1 MPQGN
6 VDLTF
11 RVKGHKGKGSRYY
24 EKRVNSRPV
33 DSGTVYFTSIRRAKG
48 EPFTIRVSLSHPA
61 PPSQLTCDSNPSPF
75 PNYQRRWTG
84 RQYPNHT
91 THKPTS
97 PVVAVGLRCGLP
109 PFVHFYP
116 KLLFADNAHTFT
128 ALHSHLLFQSSLHF
142 LGALLLSLLSRLHA
156 KDFSAK
162 KIPIGGISQQR
173 SHTNP
178 PDSRVSLLIS
188 NFVSVSSSIRVPEF
202 STTWSA

>member
-11 RVKGHKGKGSRYY
+11 RVKGHKGKGSWYY

-75 PNYQRRWTG
+75 PNHQGRWADC
-84 RQYPNHT
+84 QYPNHT

-97 PVVAVGLRCGLP
+97 PVVVVGLRCGLP
-109 PFVHFYP
+109 PVMHFY
-116 KLLFADNAHTFT
+116 
-128 ALHSHLLFQSSLHF
+128 
-142 LGALLLSLLSRLHA
+142 
-156 KDFSAK
+156 
-162 KIPIGGISQQR
+162 
-173 SHTNP
+173 TNY
-178 PDSRVSLLIS
+178 SLLITRIHS
-188 NFVSVSSSIRVPEF
+188 LHYTPISHFKTPLTSLELSSYLS
-202 STTWSA
+202 